1 MHGQLAAVI
10 IYRKGRE
17 DFEIHPVICNSCNLP
32 SWKPATTMLY
42 QILKPLLFRLDAE
55 RAHTL
60 VSGLLRAAGAT
71 PLPALVRAL
80 APPDDPILATRCAG
94 LDFANPLGLAAGF
107 DKRAALIG
115 PMAALGFGHVELGT
129 VTPRPQPG
137 NERPRMFRLPE
148 DAALINRLG
157 FNSPGM
163 VAVANTMRRQH
174 RAFNRADSPVV
185 VGVNI
190 GKNRT
195 TPLERATEDYMAA
208 FVALAPLA
216 NYVTINISSP
226 NTPGLRKLH
235 ERAALEELLGALV
248 RSNAGLARPRPLF
261 LKVSPD
267 ETPEQLEEVVQAG
280 SAAGIG
286 GFVATNTTVSR
297 NGLRGAAAGELGGLS
312 GQPLLARSR
321 AVIAQLY
328 RLTGGRV
335 PIIGVGGISS
345 ADDAYGHICAG
356 ASLLQL
362 YTGLIYGG
370 PTAPRDITRGLARLL
385 RRDGW
390 ASVAAAVGSAHA

>member
-1 MHGQLAAVI
+1 
-10 IYRKGRE
+10 
-17 DFEIHPVICNSCNLP
+17 
-32 SWKPATTMLY
+32 MLY
-42 QILKPLLFRLDAE
+42 RIIKPLLFRLDAE

-71 PLPALVRAL
+71 PLPVLLRAL

-115 PMAALGFGHVELGT
+115 PMAAMGFGHVELGT

-163 VAVANTMRRQH
+163 VAVARNL
-174 RAFNRADSPVV
+174 RAWGPGGQLLETPNPQPPII
-185 VGVNI
+185 GVNI

-195 TPLERATEDYMAA
+195 TPLERATEDYLAA

-235 ERAALEELLGALV
+235 ERAALEELLGALA
-248 RSNAGLARPRPLF
+248 SCNAGLARPRPLF

-267 ETPEQLEEVVQAG
+267 ETPEQIEEVVQAG
-280 SAAGIG
+280 SAAGIA

-297 NGLRGAAAGELGGLS
+297 NGLRGAAAGETGGLS

-335 PIIGVGGISS
+335 PIIGVGGISN

-356 ASLLQL
+356 ASLVQL

-370 PTAPRDITRGLARLL
+370 PTVPRAIMRGLAQRL

>member
-1 MHGQLAAVI
+1 
-10 IYRKGRE
+10 
-17 DFEIHPVICNSCNLP
+17 
-32 SWKPATTMLY
+32 MLY

-71 PLPALVRAL
+71 PLPAVLRAL

-94 LDFANPLGLAAGF
+94 LQFANPLGLAAGF

-163 VAVANTMRRQH
+163 VVVAHTMRQQQH
-174 RAFNRADSPVV
+174 LYRNAASSVVGRRSSVV

-195 TPLERATEDYMAA
+195 TPLERATEDYLAA

-216 NYVTINISSP
+216 SYVTINISSP

-235 ERAALEELLGALV
+235 ERAALEELLGALATC
-248 RSNAGLARPRPLF
+248 NAGLARPRPLF

-280 SAAGIG
+280 IAAGIA

-297 NGLRGAAAGELGGLS
+297 NGLRGAAAGEVGGLS

-335 PIIGVGGISS
+335 PIIGVGGIAS

-356 ASLLQL
+356 ASLVQL

-370 PTAPRDITRGLARLL
+370 PTAPHAITRGLARWL

-390 ASVAAAVGSAHA
+390 ASVAAAVGSAHP